1 MTLKI
6 VNNDLTKEVH
16 SVRID
21 DGVITVIAVEDGS
34 DVKIADMEELFPDF
48 KESIDNATDTVELLA
63 ALQQTNPD
71 YIWAHVS
78 GKL

>member
-6 VNNDLTKEVH
+6 ANNDGQNEVH

-21 DGVITVIAVEDGS
+21 DGVITVIAIEDGT
-34 DVKIADMEELFPDF
+34 DVKIENMEELFPDF
-48 KESIDNATDTVELLA
+48 KETINNATDTTSLLA
-63 ALQQTNPD
+63 ALQQTND
-71 YIWAHVS
+71 KYIWVHVS

>member
-34 DVKIADMEELFPDF
+34 DVKISDMEELFPDF
-48 KESIDNATDTVELLA
+48 KEIIDNATDTASLLA
-63 ALQQTNPD
+63 ALQQTND
-71 YIWAHVS
+71 KYIWAHVS

>member
-48 KESIDNATDTVELLA
+48 KEIIDNATDTVELLA

>member
-21 DGVITVIAVEDGS
+21 DGVITIIAIEDGS

-48 KESIDNATDTVELLA
+48 KEIIDNATETVELLA

>member
-21 DGVITVIAVEDGS
+21 DGVITVIAIEDGF
-34 DVKIADMEELFPDF
+34 DVKISDMEELFPDF
-48 KESIDNATDTVELLA
+48 KKIIDNATDTASLLA
-63 ALQQTNPD
+63 ALQQTND
-71 YIWAHVS
+71 QFIWAHVS

>member
-6 VNNDLTKEVH
+6 VSNNGQAEVH

-21 DGVITVIAVEDGS
+21 DGVITIIA
-34 DVKIADMEELFPDF
+34 IADGADVHIDEMESLFPNF
-48 KESIDNATDTVELLA
+48 TNIIHSASETSVLLGELQRA
-63 ALQQTNPD
+63 NSD

>member
-6 VNNDLTKEVH
+6 VNNDLTHEVH

-21 DGVITVIAVEDGS
+21 DGVVTVIAIADGS
-34 DVKIADMEELFPDF
+34 NVDISEMEDLFPNF
-48 KESIDNATDTVELLA
+48 KNIIDQVVDTEDLLIK
-63 ALQQTNPD
+63 LQQTNPD

>member
-6 VNNDLTKEVH
+6 VSNDFSKEVH

-21 DGVITVIAVEDGS
+21 DGVITVIAVEDGA
-34 DVKIADMEELFPDF
+34 DVTVKNMEKNFPNF
-48 KESIDNATDTVELLA
+48 QSIIETSTETSEILGRLEAT
-63 ALQQTNPD
+63 NSD

>member
-6 VNNDLTKEVH
+6 VSNDSTQEVH

-21 DGVITVIAVEDGS
+21 DGVITIIAVSNGS
-34 DVKIADMEELFPDF
+34 KVTISEMDELFPDF
-48 KESIDNATDTVELLA
+48 ENIVKSAAETKELLSN
-63 ALQQTNPD
+63 LQSAND
-71 YIWAHVS
+71 GFVWAHVS